1 MDPTIL
7 LDPEAAMEESMEK
20 ILELLEE
27 KKYFMAR
34 DELLK
39 YNNADIAEMFE
50 EMLEEPERLERTIVV
65 YRLLPK
71 DVSVEVFAYLLR
83 MTSLKS

>member
-7 LDPEAAMEESMEK
+7 LDPEAAMDESLEK
-20 ILELLEE
+20 VLELLEE

-39 YNNADIAEMFE
+39 YNNADIAETFE
-50 EMLEEPERLERTIVV
+50 EMLEDPARLERTIVV
-65 YRLLPK
+65 
-71 DVSVEVFAYLLR
+71 
-83 MTSLKS
+83 

>member
-7 LDPEAAMEESMEK
+7 LDTEAAMDESLEK
-20 ILELLEE
+20 VLELLEE

-50 EMLEEPERLERTIVV
+50 EMLEDIQNQIVEAESKV
-65 YRLLPK
+65 K
-71 DVSVEVFAYLLR
+71 
-83 MTSLKS
+83 

>member
-7 LDPEAAMEESMEK
+7 LDPEAAMDESLEK
-20 ILELLEE
+20 VLELLEE

-50 EMLEEPERLERTIVV
+50 EMLEDIQKQIVEAESKV
-65 YRLLPK
+65 K
-71 DVSVEVFAYLLR
+71 
-83 MTSLKS
+83 